1 MIRQTHEQLINKEI
15 SSKEL
20 TQKFF
25 DTIKEK
31 DKDIHAYLSL
41 DEDGAMR
48 VAVRADEKI
57 ASGEKLG
64 MLEGVPLAVKDN
76 MLVEG
81 LSCTAAS
88 KMLEDY
94 RAPYD
99 ATVVSRLKDAGAVIL
114 GKTNLDE
121 FAMGASTENSAYGAT
136 RNPHD
141 VGRVP
146 GGSSGGSAAAVA
158 ADMCMAALGS
168 DTGGSIRQPAAFC
181 GIVGFKPTY
190 GAVSR
195 SGLISMA
202 SSLDQIGSLGS
213 TVDDAR
219 IVFDTIRGKDEFDAT
234 SFDLKVPSSK
244 FQASGLK
251 VGVPKEYFG
260 EGIDPRVKE
269 SVESA
274 IREYEKNG
282 AQVTEISL
290 AHTDY
295 GLPVYYII
303 MPSEVSSNL
312 ARYDGIRYGLSSR
325 GGDLLEGYLKTR
337 QEGFGKE
344 VRTRIMLGIYT
355 LSSGYYDAYYLRA
368 QKVRTL
374 IRQEFE
380 KAFGEVDV
388 IMTPA
393 TPTLPFR
400 FGEKTKDPVSMYLSD
415 VFTVGANLAGLPA
428 VVIPCGWH
436 DEGGKKLPVGL
447 QLIGPQK
454 DDYKVL
460 DIAEM
465 YEGFNK

>member
-1 MIRQTHEQLINKEI
+1 MIRQTHEQLVNKEI

-25 DTIKEK
+25 DAINKK
-31 DKDIHAYLSL
+31 DKDIRAYLSL

-48 VAVRADEKI
+48 AAVSADEKI
-57 ASGEKLG
+57 AAGEELG
-64 MLEGVPLAVKDN
+64 MLEGVSLAVKDN

-81 LSCTAAS
+81 LPCTAAS

-141 VGRVP
+141 AERVP

-202 SSLDQIGSLGS
+202 SSLDQIGPLANS
-213 TVDDAR
+213 VDDAR
-219 IVFDTIRGKDEFDAT
+219 IVFDTIRGKDELDAT
-234 SFDLKVPSSK
+234 SLDIGRGDKRFLISDLRI
-244 FQASGLK
+244 GI
-251 VGVPKEYFG
+251 PKEYFG
-260 EGIDPRVKE
+260 DGIDPRVKE

-282 AQVTEISL
+282 AQVKEISL

-295 GLPVYYII
+295 GLSVYYII

-337 QEGFGKE
+337 EKGFGKE

-374 IRQEFE
+374 IGREFE
-380 KAFGEVDV
+380 NAFGEVDV

-428 VVIPCGWH
+428 AVIPCGWH
-436 DEGGKKLPVGL
+436 DEGDKKLPVGL
-447 QLIGPQK
+447 QIIGAQK
-454 DDYKVL
+454 EDYKVL

-465 YEGFNK
+465 YEKF